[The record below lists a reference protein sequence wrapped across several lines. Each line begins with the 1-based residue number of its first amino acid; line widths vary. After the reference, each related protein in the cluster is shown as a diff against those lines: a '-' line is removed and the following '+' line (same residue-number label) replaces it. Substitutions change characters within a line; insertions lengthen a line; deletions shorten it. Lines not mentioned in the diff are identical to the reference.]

1 MKPFISSSRPRWI
14 AETRPMRGAGSGI
27 TGVGRENWR
36 LVPHNRT
43 VNSMA
48 FKLLD
53 RAGLCMQITPRGGAS
68 FGTSIDGFTAED

>member
-1 MKPFISSSRPRWI
+1 
-14 AETRPMRGAGSGI
+14 
-27 TGVGRENWR
+27 
-36 LVPHNRT
+36 
-43 VNSMA
+43 MA